1 MITTKPF
8 GFTKNG
14 DAATLYTISNE
25 EASVSIMDYGAT
37 IVNFI
42 VRDKNGKDTDIVL
55 GFNNVAEYEADHDT
69 YFGATIGRFANRIEH
84 GTFSLGDET
93 YHLPIN
99 NGPHSNHGGKDG
111 FSFRFFDVKTY
122 ENSLKASILSPD
134 GEEGYPGNMNFS
146 VLFTLVGK
154 ELSIEYFAK
163 SDKDTLANFT
173 SHSFFNLGEDNI
185 LDHTLQVFA
194 DAYCENDENNLPT
207 GSILAVDN
215 TSMDFREPAVLGTRI
230 LKDEPTF
237 VRAGGGLDHN
247 FVLSFYRGEVKKAAT
262 LRSEKSG
269 ISVSC
274 YTDLPGIQ
282 VYTANYANVIGKNG
296 MKCGKHSGVA
306 IETQGFPNSP
316 NVSYFPSSIL
326 KAGEDFY
333 SKTVYIVSAE

>member
-1 MITTKPF
+1 MITSKPF
-8 GFTKNG
+8 GFTKNNEP
-14 DAATLYTISNE
+14 ATLYTIQND

-37 IVNFI
+37 IVNFF
-42 VRDKNGKDTDIVL
+42 VKDKNGKDTDIVL
-55 GFNNVAEYEADHDT
+55 GFNNVSEYEADHDT

-84 GTFSLGDET
+84 GTFSIGEET

-99 NGPHSNHGGKDG
+99 NPPHSLHGGKDG
-111 FSFRFFDVKTY
+111 FSFRFFDIKPY
-122 ENSLKASILSPD
+122 ENSLKASIFSAD
-134 GEEGYPGNMNFS
+134 GEEGYPGNMNFT
-146 VLFTLVGK
+146 VLFTLTGK

-173 SHSFFNLGEDNI
+173 NHSYFNLGEDSI

-207 GSILAVDN
+207 GSILAVEN
-215 TSMDFREPAVLGTRI
+215 TSMDFREPSVLSERI

-237 VRAGGGLDHN
+237 VKAGGGLDHN
-247 FVLSFYRGEVKKAAT
+247 FVLSFYRGEVKKAAI
-262 LRSEKSG
+262 LKNEKKG

-282 VYTANYANVIGKNG
+282 IYTANYTNVIGKEG
-296 MKCGKHSGVA
+296 KKCGKHSGVA

-326 KAGEDFY
+326 KSGEEFY
-333 SKTVYIVSAE
+333 SKTVYIVTAK